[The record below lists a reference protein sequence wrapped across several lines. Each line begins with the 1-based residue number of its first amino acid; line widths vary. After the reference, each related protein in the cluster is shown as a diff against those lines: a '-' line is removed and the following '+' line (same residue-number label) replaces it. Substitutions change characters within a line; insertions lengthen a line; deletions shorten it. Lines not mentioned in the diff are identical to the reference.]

1 MEERILEILKGSIPT
16 YEEVE
21 EIAKVYPSFIVPALR
36 ALQATPPPEG
46 EQRQALASRI
56 ALAIGNRDALLRIL
70 GDDNFDFNDFYPD
83 MKPQTPDTDSTI
95 DSFLSHYGNSSDKET
110 DLLTR
115 MIFSPTPDYGAVL
128 AAEDKR
134 NGSPS
139 AMPADETASRIDQF
153 LGITSQPESKQAV
166 ESVAEAEEKVVEE
179 TPKAEETPQKRST
192 VSATSNTRL
201 QESLAGVMIK
211 NGNYQKALE
220 IISQLSLDKPEKITY
235 FADQIRFLKKLLIIQ
250 KEQNK
255 NK

>member
-1 MEERILEILKGSIPT
+1 MEERILEILKGSILT

-46 EQRQALASRI
+46 EQWQALASRI

-153 LGITSQPESKQAV
+153 LGITSQPEPKQEV
-166 ESVAEAEEKVVEE
+166 ESVAETE
-179 TPKAEETPQKRST
+179 
-192 VSATSNTRL
+192 
-201 QESLAGVMIK
+201 K
-211 NGNYQKALE
+211 NGCRRDSKSGSGASKE
-220 IISQLSLDKPEKITY
+220 ADSLSCVKHTFAGESCRCNDKKW
-235 FADQIRFLKKLLIIQ
+235 
-250 KEQNK
+250 
-255 NK
+255 